1 MEKWMNSFI
10 NNSVSGFLEYFD
22 EHKQEKL
29 MNREDYKNL
38 HNKIDEI
45 FEKYKNVQ
53 SFIEN
58 EQIIDL
64 TQKEKKI
71 ALSVL
76 DSQEDIAT
84 LELI

>member
-1 MEKWMNSFI
+1 
-10 NNSVSGFLEYFD
+10 
-22 EHKQEKL
+22 